1 MAVIWLELCKGNG
14 AVKSV
19 VYEHVHIHVC
29 VCVCVCMRVREGRKA
44 RRRMYDTVL
53 FLNEMS
59 ASVIQ
64 NSI

>member
-1 MAVIWLELCKGNG
+1 MAVIWLELFKGKG

-29 VCVCVCMRVREGRKA
+29 VWMCVREGRKA
-44 RRRMYDTVL
+44 RRRLYDTVL